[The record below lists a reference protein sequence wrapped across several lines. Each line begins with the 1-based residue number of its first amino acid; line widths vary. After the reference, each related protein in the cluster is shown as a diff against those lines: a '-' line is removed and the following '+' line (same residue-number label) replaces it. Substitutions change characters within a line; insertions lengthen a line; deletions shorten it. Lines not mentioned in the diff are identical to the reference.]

1 MHNGSLTAIT
11 RTAAQLEREGRY
23 ARTRRFY
30 QHGGVT
36 VYAHCVRVAALS
48 CRLADAMGLAVD
60 RTALVRGALLH
71 DYFLYDW
78 HDKDPSHRLRLHA
91 SAPRAGK
98 RRGGLGTDRPRAG
111 YHPAPYVP
119 ADPAAAPQP

>member
-60 RTALVRGALLH
+60 RAALVRGALLH
-71 DYFLYDW
+71 DYRSEEHTSELQVTNSS
-78 HDKDPSHRLRLHA
+78 PSRMPS
-91 SAPRAGK
+91 SA
-98 RRGGLGTDRPRAG
+98 
-111 YHPAPYVP
+111 
-119 ADPAAAPQP
+119 